1 MPSLP
6 ATKQS
11 KAAKAVAARAAAER
25 QASNQSAEA
34 SALGRRGRPMGSD
47 SDIGGTSR
55 TNQQNVRNVCIGWAH
70 LYDPYKPHP
79 TSDFTPRGWAGRGG
93 GDGVGFGLEAPSIC
107 PPVSVPPVLRAVL
120 DPRAGCLSLTFFFC
134 CRTSRATSTRT
145 MSGLMPRLGRWWGN
159 GLGRRPAAAA
169 AAAPAAAPRA
179 PGAKPPPRLRQR
191 ARRLNG
197 RPVAGRRLP
206 DRRGAARAARGA
218 GAAAAMAR
226 RRRVHTLRH

>member
-93 GDGVGFGLEAPSIC
+93 GGWGWVRVGSTEYLPSRVG
-107 PPVSVPPVLRAVL
+107 P
-120 DPRAGCLSLTFFFC
+120 
-134 CRTSRATSTRT
+134 SRVE
-145 MSGLMPRLGRWWGN
+145 G
-159 GLGRRPAAAA
+159 
-169 AAAPAAAPRA
+169 
-179 PGAKPPPRLRQR
+179 GA
-191 ARRLNG
+191 
-197 RPVAGRRLP
+197 
-206 DRRGAARAARGA
+206 
-218 GAAAAMAR
+218 
-226 RRRVHTLRH
+226 